1 MEEILLYF
9 SLKYNGNFDEI
20 YNAVKN
26 KEQVN
31 DELKKDL
38 FKKLKSNYTTI
49 ISKDYPQALKKIM
62 CPPSMSLS

>member
-9 SLKYNGNFDEI
+9 LLKYNSDFDGI

-31 DELKKDL
+31 DE
-38 FKKLKSNYTTI
+38 
-49 ISKDYPQALKKIM
+49 
-62 CPPSMSLS
+62 